1 MQVKAE
7 SFTEPLSFH
16 HQQDRPL
23 MRGDYP
29 TNAGLFFG
37 FPKNVQYLYMFRHLE
52 DAYTNISLFSFDK
65 SMPVGTFDLL
75 ADRKLKTSDL
85 NKSCKAY

>member
-1 MQVKAE
+1 
-7 SFTEPLSFH
+7 
-16 HQQDRPL
+16 
-23 MRGDYP
+23 MRGDYN

>member
-29 TNAGLFFG
+29 TNAGLFFW
-37 FPKNVQYLYMFRHLE
+37 
-52 DAYTNISLFSFDK
+52 FSQKRTVFIR
-65 SMPVGTFDLL
+65 V
-75 ADRKLKTSDL
+75 
-85 NKSCKAY
+85 